1 MTFPTGHPLDS
12 VLATLGH
19 MVRRGRAQALTPQD
33 LSCTVIILDHA
44 LAESGAD
51 EDGLLRARLQMLW
64 RAGQDE
70 TLTLDQFEAI
80 TGSIR
85 RALQRARGVE
95 TPPPT
100 APLLPLGVSARRIGR
115 FTVVEGGLNPSHNQT
130 GH

>member
-85 RALQRARGVE
+85 RALQRARGAE
-95 TPPPT
+95 GAPPP
-100 APLLPLGVSARRIGR
+100 PSLPSDVTARRVGR
-115 FTVVEGGLNPSHNQT
+115 FTVVEGGLNPTPN
-130 GH
+130 GN

>member
-1 MTFPTGHPLDS
+1 MNFPTDHPLDS

-19 MVRRGRAQALTPQD
+19 MVRRGRASALTPED
-33 LSCTVIILDHA
+33 LSCSVILLDHA
-44 LAESGAD
+44 LGQCGAD

-64 RAGQDE
+64 RAGQAE

-95 TPPPT
+95 TPPPA

-115 FTVVEGGLNPSHNQT
+115 FTVVEGGLNTSQTET